1 MYEPPV
7 VRNLGLVTYFE
18 YEEAIAAAKKLKKPI
33 MLDFTGINCVNC
45 RKMESQVWSK
55 PEVAQRLK
63 NDFIVA
69 SLYCDYDKRD
79 LPANEQY
86 YSQALQSQ
94 VVTVGDR
101 NEDLQAAQF
110 NSNSQPFYFFID
122 ENGNKLAEEGYPYDP
137 NVQKFVDHLDKV
149 KAKYNASVK

>member
-1 MYEPPV
+1 
-7 VRNLGLVTYFE
+7 
-18 YEEAIAAAKKLKKPI
+18 
-33 MLDFTGINCVNC
+33 
-45 RKMESQVWSK
+45 
-55 PEVAQRLK
+55 LK

-79 LPANEQY
+79 LPKEEQY
-86 YSQALQSQ
+86 YSQALQAD

-101 NEDLQAAQF
+101 NEDLQASQF
-110 NSNSQPFYFFID
+110 HSNSQPFYFFID

-149 KAKYNASVK
+149 KEKYNSQNR